1 MPFWVSSLRASLGV
15 IWGVVWRG
23 SWHVLA
29 EFRAGCR
36 RSVPLGGVCTFLA
49 GVSQMVFAEC
59 LAGFRERP
67 NGWGLIDGSLGVVAL
82 FLAEAHDVGST

>member
-1 MPFWVSSLRASLGV
+1 MSLLHAVLGV
-15 IWGVVWRG
+15 VAPCLSWCHLGVVWRG

-29 EFRAGCR
+29 EFCAGCR
-36 RSVPLGGVCTFLA
+36 RSVPLGGVCTLLA

-59 LAGFRERP
+59 LAGFRERL

-82 FLAEAHDVGST
+82 FLA